1 MASTP
6 FKAGVLVWNQYTTW
20 ADMRQAALDADRLG
34 YDSLWTWDHLYP
46 ILGDPNGPFLE
57 AYTIL
62 GAWSQLTTK
71 PTIGLLVG
79 ANTFRNPAIVAK
91 MVTTLDHLSGGRAV
105 LGLGAAWF
113 DTEHEAFGIDF
124 GASVGE
130 RLNRLDEAVEL
141 LRAMLPGGP
150 ASARGV
156 VYHAKDVRNDP
167 PPVQARL
174 PILIGGGGEKK
185 TLQTVARYADAWN
198 VSMVTPPQ
206 AAEKNAI
213 LDRWCEEVGRDPSE
227 IERTISLGPILI
239 RDDAAEGEK
248 ARAALQAANP
258 EIKREIIVMSG
269 AQMTEHVQAFYDAGF
284 PHAIF
289 HLGMP
294 YDAETLERFV
304 TEVKPAIG

>member
-6 FKAGVLVWNQYTTW
+6 FKAGVLVWNQYATW
-20 ADMRQAALDADRLG
+20 QDMKQAALDADRLA

-57 AYTIL
+57 GYTVL
-62 GAWSQLTTK
+62 GAWSQITTT

-91 MVTTLDHLSGGRAV
+91 MVTTLDHLSGGRAY

-113 DTEHEAFGIDF
+113 DTEHTAFGIEF
-124 GASVGE
+124 GTSVGD

-141 LRAMLPGGP
+141 IRAMLPGGP
-150 ASARGV
+150 ATARGTF
-156 VYHAKDVRNDP
+156 YHAKDVRNDP

-198 VSMVTPPQ
+198 ISMVTPPQ

-213 LDRWCEEVGRDPSE
+213 LDRWCAEVGRDPSE

-239 RDDAAEGEK
+239 RDDEAEGK
-248 ARAALQAANP
+248 RAVERLQAANP
-258 EIKREIIVMSG
+258 DIKREIIVKSG
-269 AQMTEHVQAFYDAGF
+269 AAMTEHVQAFYDVGF
-284 PHAIF
+284 THAIF

-294 YDAETLERFV
+294 YDAETMERFAN
-304 TEVKPAIG
+304 EVRPAIG